1 MLLAIDIGNTNIT
14 LGVWHHATSTAPGNW
29 QQHWRLQT
37 NPTRTADEYGLL
49 LKGLLRDANLAP
61 INGVIITS
69 VVPTLT
75 QTLTEVSQHY
85 LGCHPLIVTSSLD
98 LGLRLL
104 VDVPEAVGA
113 DRLVNCVAAYHL
125 FPGPSIIIDMG
136 TATKLDV
143 VSARQEF
150 LGGVIAP
157 GLGLAADAL
166 ASRAA
171 KLSHVA
177 LEAPPAAIGRNTIH
191 AMQSGLIL
199 GYVSLIEGMVARLRA
214 EHPDREQPIHILGTG
229 GLIHLIAPH
238 TAVIDHIDPW
248 LTLTGLRLIYERVTA
263 AKTPG

>member
-14 LGVWHHATSTAPGNW
+14 SGVWKDHVW
-29 QQHWRLQT
+29 QQQWRLQT
-37 NPTRTADEYGLL
+37 NSARTADEYGLL
-49 LKGLLRDANLAP
+49 LKGLLRDANLPP
-61 INGVIITS
+61 IQGVVISS
-69 VVPTLT
+69 VVPVLT
-75 QTLTEVSQHY
+75 QTFTDVSQQY
-85 LGCHPLIVTSSLD
+85 LDCQPLIVKAALD
-98 LGLRLL
+98 LGLTIN

-113 DRLVNCVAAYHL
+113 DRLVNGVAAYHL

-143 VSARQEF
+143 ISARAEF

-166 ASRAA
+166 ARRAA

-177 LEAPPAAIGRNTIH
+177 LEAPPTAIGRNTVH

-199 GYVSLIEGMVARLRA
+199 GYVSLIEGMIIRLRA
-214 EHPDREQPIHILGTG
+214 EHPDREQLPIRILGTG
-229 GLIHLIAPH
+229 GLIHQIAPH

-248 LTLTGLRLIYERVTA
+248 LTLTGLRVIYERV
-263 AKTPG
+263 KG